1 MRSRSEGISPQLD
14 STKNFI
20 KSTWPRYL
28 WQNEIKNIDSIITNY
43 QLYIWLRFWF
53 FGRVKNLLDELKGL
67 GGNFIYYRTRG
78 CFTTGERS
86 CFTTGGRHCFNTGER
101 FRFIT
106 GGRACFTTGGELLL
120 LRGASLFTTG
130 GQAKVCP
137 FLRTLYYLCGLCA
150 YNFLRRELSLVER
163 VIAFNE
169 NGRSLGGFQMKL
181 KINVPLT
188 F

>member
-1 MRSRSEGISPQLD
+1 M
-14 STKNFI
+14 
-20 KSTWPRYL
+20 
-28 WQNEIKNIDSIITNY
+28 
-43 QLYIWLRFWF
+43 
-53 FGRVKNLLDELKGL
+53 
-67 GGNFIYYRTRG
+67 GGNFIYYRPRG

-86 CFTTGGRHCFNTGER
+86 CFTIGGRHCFITGGR

-106 GGRACFTTGGELLL
+106 GGQACFTTGGELV
-120 LRGASLFTTG
+120 LRQGASLFTTG

-137 FLRTLYYLCGLCA
+137 FLRTLHYLCGLCA
-150 YNFLRRELSLVER
+150 YNFLSRELSLVER

>member
-1 MRSRSEGISPQLD
+1 M
-14 STKNFI
+14 
-20 KSTWPRYL
+20 
-28 WQNEIKNIDSIITNY
+28 
-43 QLYIWLRFWF
+43 
-53 FGRVKNLLDELKGL
+53 

-86 CFTTGGRHCFNTGER
+86 CFTTGGRHCFITGGR

-106 GGRACFTTGGELLL
+106 GGELVLL
-120 LRGASLFTTG
+120 QGASLFTRG

-137 FLRTLYYLCGLCA
+137 FLRTLHYLCGLCA
-150 YNFLRRELSLVER
+150 YNFLSRELSLVER
-163 VIAFNE
+163 VIALNE